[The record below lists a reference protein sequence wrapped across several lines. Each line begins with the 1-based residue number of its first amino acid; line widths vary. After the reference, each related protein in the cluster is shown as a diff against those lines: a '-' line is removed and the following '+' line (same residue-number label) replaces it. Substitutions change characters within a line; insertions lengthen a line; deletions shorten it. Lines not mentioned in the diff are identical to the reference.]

1 MTRKS
6 IFLLQFSSKL
16 GGLSRAAEQER
27 KKKVHYLQRQ
37 KESRRWKDPRVI
49 PGSVR
54 QEKKY
59 LELSLGYRA
68 KPYHKKIK
76 TGRLGRQLSI
86 SHAEWKDLSSNSQD
100 PCVKEARCRAPV
112 RGWGE
117 NRSMGQAVWHSQQT
131 NESSQAGAMSSD
143 LLTSTSM
150 LWHSCPCIHAHPKAC
165 AHADKHMYIHIN
177 KIFKNLKQEKGRSKA
192 STNFYKLL
200 ELTNNFSKKHD

>member
-6 IFLLQFSSKL
+6 IFLLQLSSKL

-27 KKKVHYLQRQ
+27 KKKVHYLQRLKRKPKVEGPTSNPRIREAG
-37 KESRRWKDPRVI
+37 KERSRVKPGLQSQALSQENKDRQARETAQYKPCRVKRPEFKF
-49 PGSVR
+49 PG
-54 QEKKY
+54 
-59 LELSLGYRA
+59 
-68 KPYHKKIK
+68 
-76 TGRLGRQLSI
+76 
-86 SHAEWKDLSSNSQD
+86 

-112 RGWGE
+112 RGGGE

-192 STNFYKLL
+192 KNSTNF
-200 ELTNNFSKKHD
+200 